1 MYVVRFF
8 FNYDQRAVHGT
19 RYKKLHVMIKL
30 IFYSGLL
37 QCSYT
42 KVLLISMI
50 DFSPFHLFS
59 SLLNYCV
66 NNQRIFSKASVGS
79 DY

>member
-1 MYVVRFF
+1 M
-8 FNYDQRAVHGT
+8 VHVIN
-19 RYKKLHVMIKL
+19 KLHVMIK
-30 IFYSGLL
+30 FYSGLL
-37 QCSYT
+37 QYDYT

-66 NNQRIFSKASVGS
+66 NNQRIFSKSSVGS